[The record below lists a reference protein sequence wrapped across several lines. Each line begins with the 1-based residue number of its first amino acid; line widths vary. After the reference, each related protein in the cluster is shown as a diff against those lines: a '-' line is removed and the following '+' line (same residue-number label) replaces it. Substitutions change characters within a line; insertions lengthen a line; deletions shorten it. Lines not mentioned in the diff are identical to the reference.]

1 MVGVGTAA
9 VAVAG
14 VATAA
19 VAAAAVVM
27 GVAAAASLAVAH
39 GVPAAL
45 ADHLGVDNFSAVWA
59 GILFGLTA
67 RKIFPDTFQIWGH
80 PSAKSGHFSHFLIE
94 ILLLPQWNIV
104 ILLFKL

>member
-19 VAAAAVVM
+19 AAAVVM
-27 GVAAAASLAVAH
+27 GVVVVASLAVAH

-59 GILFGLTA
+59 GILFGSTA

-80 PSAKSGHFSHFLIE
+80 PSVKSGHFSHFLIE